1 MKPSERLIRIGQAW
15 ANGRISA
22 ASLTLGLDQVF
33 QEARDYLSP
42 DDASEARSQWNRIEV
57 LNAILPEENRPPTAE
72 EKQELD
78 RLVEEFHAFIRE
90 CLPEGR

>member
-1 MKPSERLIRIGQAW
+1 MKPSERLMHIREAW
-15 ANGRISA
+15 GNGRLNV

-33 QEARDYLSP
+33 HEARDYLSP

-57 LNAILPEENRPPTAE
+57 FNAILLDEYRPPTAE

-78 RLVEEFHAFIRE
+78 RLVDEFRTFIRE
-90 CLPEGR
+90 RLPEGR